1 MMGDGGSEEGVRQGE
16 AVADSFCCYCFFG
29 SRLFGI
35 RAERLRGGGKE
46 GIERKRGEQGIGVC
60 VGVGEWERWAGKGEG
75 RVDNV
80 ALGI

>member
-1 MMGDGGSEEGVRQGE
+1 MVGARRAFGREKLSQTLFVAIVFWFEASWNQG
-16 AVADSFCCYCFFG
+16 
-29 SRLFGI
+29 
-35 RAERLRGGGKE
+35 RALVGGGKE
-46 GIERKRGEQGIGVC
+46 GIERKRRGQGIGVG

>member
-1 MMGDGGSEEGVRQGE
+1 MVGARKAFGREKLSQTLFVAIGFWVRGFLE
-16 AVADSFCCYCFFG
+16 SGPSACG
-29 SRLFGI
+29 
-35 RAERLRGGGKE
+35 GGGKE
-46 GIERKRGEQGIGVC
+46 GIERKREEQGIGVC